1 VAGLLLA
8 GTGLAAPPDW
18 PPVTAESR
26 PWTRFWWMGS
36 DVDASGLRATL
47 EACQEVG
54 LGGVEITPI
63 YGVRGLEDRFVP
75 YLSPP
80 WVERLETA
88 LGEAQRLGLG
98 VDLATGTGWPFG
110 GPWVDEGDACKTIAH
125 KAYRLSGGE
134 RLAEPVRFR
143 QEPLLRAIGNQGYVP
158 AGGTGTNQEVRPL
171 DIGQLVEPVEAN
183 KNLQALA
190 IDQVRFPRELPLHAL
205 LAYSDR
211 GEVQDLT
218 GRVGGDFRLDWTAPP
233 GTWTLHSLFLGSH
246 GKLVERAAP
255 GGEGNVIDHF
265 AAGSIRRYL
274 RRFDEA
280 FAGRPLAGL
289 RAFFNDSYE
298 VDDAAGQADW
308 TPALFEEFERRR
320 GYDLRRELPA
330 LFAGGGSE
338 RDMRVLVDY
347 RETISDLMLDHFTI
361 GWRSWANGRG
371 QRVRNQAH
379 GSPASIL
386 DLYAASDI
394 PETEGLGLY
403 RIKWASSAAHVTGKR
418 LVAAEAATWLGEHFV
433 STLADVRAAV
443 DRYFVG
449 GVNHV
454 VYHGTSYTPP
464 GEPWP
469 GRPFYASVH
478 FDPGNTW
485 WSDLEALNR
494 YVTRVQSFLQ
504 SGQPDNDVLLY
515 FPFHDAL
522 AVRGPGLLAHF
533 GAERRDLKE
542 TPFDAAFDTLARRG
556 FGFDFVSDRLL
567 LGSQATAGGLR
578 TGGAEYKALLLPASG
593 TIPLETFAH
602 ALDLVRKG
610 ATLIAYRG
618 LPADVPGLHDLEAR
632 RARFRRLADEL
643 VFGAA
648 DARGVRQAR
657 LGRGRVLN
665 GSDLEALL
673 EEGGVAREP
682 LVDRGLVFVRR
693 RHADGRHYFVANPG
707 TANVEGWLSLAAP
720 ARAVALYDPMR
731 GIRGWARV
739 RPAAGGGTD
748 VYVQLPA
755 GESMVLS
762 TRAAA
767 PGGDTY
773 PYVEPAGGPRA
784 VEGRWKVRFVRGGPE
799 LPSETTTRTLGSWTR
814 FEAPAT
820 RTFSGTATYSI
831 VFPRPRAEAKTTAWR
846 LDLGQVRDSA
856 RVRLNGQD
864 LGTLIGPGYRL
875 VIASARL
882 LGQNVLEV
890 DVTNQMANR
899 VADLDRRNVP
909 WKRFYNVNFPALLPE
924 NRGPDGLFSAARWE
938 PLESGL
944 LGPVTLQP
952 VRAGLPEEAGSQL
965 PVGPHT
971 HVP

>member
-1 VAGLLLA
+1 VTLRTALASVAGLLLA
-8 GTGLAAPPDW
+8 GPGLAAPPDW
-18 PPVTAESR
+18 PPVTAQSR

-36 DVDASGLRATL
+36 DVDAPGLRAAL
-47 EACQEVG
+47 EAYRQVG

-75 YLSPP
+75 YLSSQ
-80 WVERLETA
+80 WVEKLETA
-88 LGEAQRLGLG
+88 LAEAQRLGLG

-110 GPWVDEGDACKTIAH
+110 GPWVGAEDACKRIAH
-125 KAYRLSGGE
+125 EAYRLSGGE

-143 QEPLLRAIGNQGYVP
+143 QEPLLRAIGNQVYDP
-158 AGGTGTNQEVRPL
+158 TGGTGIRRDVRPL

-183 KNLQALA
+183 PNLQALA
-190 IDQVRFPRELPLHAL
+190 LDQVRFPRELPLHVLMAF
-205 LAYSDR
+205 SDR
-211 GEVQDLT
+211 GEVLDLT
-218 GRVGGDFRLDWTAPP
+218 NRVGGDGRLDWTAPP
-233 GTWTLHSLFLGSH
+233 GSWTLHALFLGGH

-265 AAGSIRRYL
+265 AAGAIRSYL

-280 FAGRPLAGL
+280 FAGRPLVGL

-330 LFAGGGSE
+330 LFAEEGSK
-338 RDMRVLVDY
+338 RGARVLVDY
-347 RETISDLMLDHFTI
+347 RETISDLLLDHFTT

-371 QRVRNQAH
+371 QQVRNQAH

-403 RIKWASSAAHVTGKR
+403 RIRWASSAAHLTGKR

-469 GRPFYASVH
+469 GWPFYASVH
-478 FDPGNTW
+478 FDPANTW
-485 WSDLEALNR
+485 WSELAALNQ

-504 SGQPDNDVLLY
+504 SGRPDNDVLLY

-522 AVRGPGLLAHF
+522 AVRGPGLLRHF
-533 GAERRDLKE
+533 GAERRDLPE
-542 TPFDAAFDTLARRG
+542 TAFDAAFDTMERRG

-567 LGSQATAGGLR
+567 LGSQARAGRLR
-578 TGGAEYKALLLPASG
+578 TGGGEYRALVLPASG
-593 TIPLETFAH
+593 TIPLETFSH
-602 ALDLVRKG
+602 ALDLVREG
-610 ATLIAYRG
+610 ATLVAYRG

-632 RARFRRLADEL
+632 RSRFRRLVGEI

-648 DARGVRQAR
+648 GARGVRQAR
-657 LGRGRVLN
+657 LGRGRVLS

-673 EEGGVAREP
+673 EEGGVARER
-682 LVDRGLVFVRR
+682 LVDHGLAFARL
-693 RHADGRHYFVANPG
+693 RHGGGRHYFVSNPG
-707 TANVEGWLSLAAP
+707 PSPVEGWLRLAAP
-720 ARAVALYDPMR
+720 ARAVALYDPMQ
-731 GIRGWARV
+731 GSRGWAQV
-739 RPAAGGGTD
+739 RSAAGERTD

-755 GESMVLS
+755 GESLVLS
-762 TRAAA
+762 TQDAASN
-767 PGGDTY
+767 GDEY
-773 PYVEPAGGPRA
+773 PYVEPRGEPQPL
-784 VEGRWKVRFVRGGPE
+784 EGRWRVRFVRGGPE
-799 LPSETTTRTLGSWTR
+799 LPREVTTRTLGSWTR
-814 FEAPAT
+814 FEAPAA

-831 VFPRPRAEAKTTAWR
+831 VFPRPRAKAPSTAWR

-864 LGTLIGPGYRL
+864 LGTLIGPGYSL

-882 LGQNVLEV
+882 LGHNVLEV

-899 VADLDRRNVP
+899 IASLDRRNVP
-909 WKRFYNVNFPALLPE
+909 WKRFYNVNFPARLPE

-952 VRAGLPEEAGSQL
+952 VRTGLWRTAP
-965 PVGPHT
+965 
-971 HVP
+971 

>member
-1 VAGLLLA
+1 
-8 GTGLAAPPDW
+8 
-18 PPVTAESR
+18 
-26 PWTRFWWMGS
+26 
-36 DVDASGLRATL
+36 
-47 EACQEVG
+47 
-54 LGGVEITPI
+54 
-63 YGVRGLEDRFVP
+63 
-75 YLSPP
+75 
-80 WVERLETA
+80 
-88 LGEAQRLGLG
+88 
-98 VDLATGTGWPFG
+98 
-110 GPWVDEGDACKTIAH
+110 
-125 KAYRLSGGE
+125 
-134 RLAEPVRFR
+134 
-143 QEPLLRAIGNQGYVP
+143 
-158 AGGTGTNQEVRPL
+158 
-171 DIGQLVEPVEAN
+171 
-183 KNLQALA
+183 
-190 IDQVRFPRELPLHAL
+190 
-205 LAYSDR
+205 
-211 GEVQDLT
+211 
-218 GRVGGDFRLDWTAPP
+218 
-233 GTWTLHSLFLGSH
+233 
-246 GKLVERAAP
+246 
-255 GGEGNVIDHF
+255 
-265 AAGSIRRYL
+265 
-274 RRFDEA
+274 
-280 FAGRPLAGL
+280 
-289 RAFFNDSYE
+289 
-298 VDDAAGQADW
+298 
-308 TPALFEEFERRR
+308 
-320 GYDLRRELPA
+320 
-330 LFAGGGSE
+330 
-338 RDMRVLVDY
+338 
-347 RETISDLMLDHFTI
+347 MLDHFTI

-731 GIRGWARV
+731 GIRGWA
-739 RPAAGGGTD
+739 AGAPGRRRRD
-748 VYVQLPA
+748 RRL
-755 GESMVLS
+755 
-762 TRAAA
+762 RAA
-767 PGGDTY
+767 PGGRVDGALD
-773 PYVEPAGGPRA
+773 PGRGPGRRHLSLRRARGRPAGRRRPMEGAIRSGRA
-784 VEGRWKVRFVRGGPE
+784 GAAVGDHDEDPGLLDALRGTGHADV
-799 LPSETTTRTLGSWTR
+799 LGHGDLLDR
-814 FEAPAT
+814 VPA
-820 RTFSGTATYSI
+820 SQGKGDA
-831 VFPRPRAEAKTTAWR
+831 TAWR